1 MPKDDTLDT
10 THWLAALGRV
20 WTTPRRDDIPLCY
33 PPHAEEVELIY
44 VNPGTNPPT
53 YRIRGHIYRDC
64 AGPVPRDKI
73 TVKYQSSS
81 CRVNKD
87 IDLNRVSITD
97 FTPLCPGQ
105 QSVCQN
111 SSSSTIGWE
120 EHVYESSNIQLQA
133 CTDWVISTTDCC
145 RNSSI
150 TTGSNDED
158 FYLYIQVNTQAASCN
173 NSPRYSNRPAALL
186 CNNWSLCFNPG
197 VSDPDGDSLVFR
209 LTHCRTIGVNTTIT
223 YNNACN
229 GTCSGTNPLPTSGG
243 TSINSTNG
251 TVCLTPNAPAIG
263 PVCLLIEE
271 YRGGTKIGEYLRDMQ
286 IHVQNCTG
294 PGAGNP
300 PQASAINGTLF
311 TQPYNPSDPST
322 YTYVTCVNQ
331 GFCFTINF
339 RDADNQNVTVL
350 PPTGLPAGATW
361 NVTGNNTTN
370 ATGQLCWTPTTAGTY
385 NFTVTVEDNSCPF
398 KRQNTYGYT
407 IRVEPATP
415 PQPISFTY
423 QCGANNTVIVN
434 FDRPVRC
441 NTIAANGSDFQ
452 FTAPAGAPNI
462 TGATG
467 IGCSAPGTTTTT
479 QIQLTLSGPLTPGT
493 TYTLRIRTG
502 SDGNTLC
509 GICTDAGSCL
519 PNNSDFNISV
529 PPSSGGVS
537 ISSSNPTICRGEV
550 ITLTANANL
559 TVTNYQWY
567 ENGTCT
573 GAPFASGP
581 GVNQVNV
588 SPTTNT
594 TYCVRATFGGGCGD
608 ATATT
613 TVTLNRNPT
622 ACFTTTP
629 NLFCAGQPV
638 TFNPS
643 CSQYVRSCGG
653 SCATVC
659 DNPCRPFPG
668 LPPVPCQAA
677 ACGHTGTWVLP
688 VSPYLVINTG
698 GNSLN
703 SVSVTFPA
711 PGEYSV
717 LFTLCEPFGGCCHT
731 VSRSYRVNC
740 ALSSADVSL
749 SAQRQGRDVRLTWA
763 VNVADSLQRFQ
774 IMRATRMSR
783 TFEPIAILEGY
794 QYAYVDRDLAPN
806 SYLYKVV
813 QELPS
818 GGRIESEA
826 VEVVVHPAA
835 ETQVYVHGGSAPIGE
850 AILVSWIRS
859 APELL
864 TLTLYDAAGRQVY
877 TQQVF
882 AAEGSQLLP
891 SPNAAGVYLLEVA
904 GSDIH
909 RTYRVLWY

>member
-1 MPKDDTLDT
+1 MTRWTLLTGLRRLGAYGLLLMGT
-10 THWLAALGRV
+10 TSLYATHLMGGE
-20 WTTPRRDDIPLCY
+20 I
-33 PPHAEEVELIY
+33 ELIC
-44 VNPGTNPPT
+44 VNSGTTPPT
-53 YRIRGHIYRDC
+53 YRIRVRIYRDC
-64 AGPVPRDKI
+64 EGIEQPSTIVVR
-73 TVKYQSSS
+73 YQSSS
-81 CRVNKD
+81 CNVNQT
-87 IDLNRVSITD
+87 ITLNRISVTD

-111 SSSSTIGWE
+111 SSSPNIGWE

-145 RNSSI
+145 RNSAI
-150 TTGSNDED
+150 TTGSANED
-158 FYLYIQVNTQAASCN
+158 FYLYIQVNTQAAPCN

-186 CNNWSLCFNPG
+186 CNNQSFCFNPG

-209 LTHCRTIGVNTTIT
+209 LTNCRTTGVNTTIT
-223 YNNACN
+223 YNGTCN
-229 GTCSGTNPLPTSGG
+229 GTCSGLNPLPTSGG

-251 TVCLTPNAPAIG
+251 TVCLTPNATAVG

-286 IHVQNCTG
+286 IQVQNCS
-294 PGAGNP
+294 GNP

-311 TQPYNPSDPST
+311 TQPYNPSDPGT
-322 YTYVTCVNQ
+322 YTYVACVNQ
-331 GFCFTINF
+331 SFCFTINF
-339 RDADNQNVTVL
+339 KDPDGQPVTVL

-385 NFTVTVEDNSCPF
+385 NFTVTVEDNSCPV

-407 IRVEPATP
+407 IRVEPPTP
-415 PQPISFTY
+415 PQPISFNY
-423 QCGANNTVIVN
+423 QCGATTVIVN

-452 FTAPAGAPNI
+452 FTAPAGAPSI

-467 IGCSAPGTTTTT
+467 IGCSAPGATATT
-479 QIQLTLSGPLTPGT
+479 QIQLTLSGTLTPGT
-493 TYTLRIRTG
+493 TYTLRIKTG

-509 GICTDAGSCL
+509 GICTAAGSCL
-519 PNNSDFNISV
+519 PNPSDFNIPV
-529 PPSSGGVS
+529 PPSTGGVS
-537 ISSSNPTICRGEV
+537 ISPSNPTICRGQT

-567 ENGTCT
+567 ANGSCT
-573 GAPFASGP
+573 GTPFASGA

-588 SPTTNT
+588 SPTTTT

-613 TVTLNRNPT
+613 TVTVNRAPT
-622 ACFTTTP
+622 ACFTATP
-629 NLFCAGQPV
+629 NPFCAGQSV
-638 TFNPS
+638 TLNPS

-653 SCATVC
+653 SCVFAC
-659 DNPCRPFPG
+659 DNNSDCFF
-668 LPPVPCQAA
+668 VTCQAA
-677 ACGHTGTWVLP
+677 ACGHTSIWLLP
-688 VSPYLVINTG
+688 VSPYLVLRG
-698 GNSLN
+698 PGSSSLDPLT
-703 SVSVTFPA
+703 VTFPA

-717 LFTLCEPFGGCCHT
+717 QFTLCEPFQGCCHT
-731 VSRSYRVNC
+731 VSQRYTVTC
-740 ALSSADVSL
+740 VLSSADVSL

-783 TFEPIAILEGY
+783 TFEPIATLEGY
-794 QYAYVDRDLAPN
+794 QYSYVDRDLSPN

-826 VEVVVHPAA
+826 VEVVVHPVS
-835 ETQVYVHGGSAPIGE
+835 ESQFYVHGGSAPLGE
-850 AILVSWIRS
+850 AMLVSWIRS
-859 APELL
+859 AAEPL
-864 TLTLYDAAGRQVY
+864 TLTLYDQAGRQLY
-877 TQQVF
+877 THHTSSP
-882 AAEGSQLLP
+882 EGSHLIP
-891 SPNAAGVYLLEVA
+891 SPNATGIYLLEVM
-904 GSDIH
+904 GGDLH
-909 RTYRVLWY
+909 RTYRLLWY

>member
-1 MPKDDTLDT
+1 MGT
-10 THWLAALGRV
+10 TSLYATHLMGGE
-20 WTTPRRDDIPLCY
+20 I
-33 PPHAEEVELIY
+33 ELIC
-44 VNPGTNPPT
+44 VNPSTTPPT
-53 YRIRGHIYRDC
+53 YKIRVRIYRDC
-64 AGPVPRDKI
+64 AGIEQPSTI
-73 TVKYQSSS
+73 TVRYQSSS
-81 CRVNKD
+81 CNVNQT
-87 IDLNRVSITD
+87 ITLNRVSITD

-105 QSVCQN
+105 QSLCQN
-111 SSSSTIGWE
+111 SSSSNIGWE

-158 FYLYIQVNTQAASCN
+158 FYIYIQVNTQAAPCN
-173 NSPRYSNRPAALL
+173 NSPTYSNRPAALL
-186 CNNWSLCFNPG
+186 CNNQSFCFNPG

-209 LTHCRTIGVNTTIT
+209 LTHCRTTDVNTTIT
-223 YNNACN
+223 YNNTCN
-229 GTCSGTNPLPTSGG
+229 GTCSGLNPLPTSGG

-251 TVCLTPNAPAIG
+251 TVCLTPNATAVG

-286 IHVQNCTG
+286 IQVQTCS
-294 PGAGNP
+294 GNP

-311 TQPYNPSDPST
+311 TQPYNPSDPGT

-331 GFCFTINF
+331 NFCFTINF
-339 RDADNQNVTVL
+339 KDPDGQPVTVL

-361 NVTGNNTTN
+361 NVTGNSTTN

-385 NFTVTVEDNSCPF
+385 NFTVTVEDNSCPV

-407 IRVEPATP
+407 IQVEPPTP
-415 PQPISFTY
+415 PQPISFNY
-423 QCGANNTVIVN
+423 QCGATTVIVN

-452 FTAPAGAPNI
+452 FTAPAGAPSI

-467 IGCSAPGTTTTT
+467 IGCSAPGATATT
-479 QIQLTLSGPLTPGT
+479 QIQLTLSGTLTPGT
-493 TYTLRIRTG
+493 TYTLRIKTG

-509 GICTDAGSCL
+509 GICTAAGSCL
-519 PNNSDFNISV
+519 PNPSDFNIPV
-529 PPSSGGVS
+529 PPSTGGVS
-537 ISSSNPTICRGEV
+537 ISPSNPTICRGQT

-567 ENGTCT
+567 ANGSCT
-573 GAPFASGP
+573 GTPFASGA

-588 SPTTNT
+588 SPTTTT

-613 TVTLNRNPT
+613 TVTVNRAPT
-622 ACFTTTP
+622 ACFTANP
-629 NLFCAGQPV
+629 NPFCAGQSV
-638 TFNPS
+638 TLDPS
-643 CSQYVRSCGG
+643 CSQYVKSCGG
-653 SCATVC
+653 SCLVAC
-659 DNPCRPFPG
+659 DNNSDCGFFIT
-668 LPPVPCQAA
+668 CQAA
-677 ACGHTGTWVLP
+677 ACGHTSIWLLP
-688 VSPYLVINTG
+688 VSPYLVLRG
-698 GNSLN
+698 PGSSSLN
-703 SVSVTFPA
+703 TLTVTFPS

-717 LFTLCEPFGGCCHT
+717 QFTLCEPFGGCCNT
-731 VSRSYRVNC
+731 VSQHYTVTC
-740 ALSSADVSL
+740 VLSSADVSL

-763 VNVADSLQRFQ
+763 VNAADSLQRFQ

-783 TFEPIAILEGY
+783 TFEPIATLEGY

-859 APELL
+859 APEPL
-864 TLTLYDAAGRQVY
+864 TFTLYDAAGRQVY

-882 AAEGSQLLP
+882 AAEGSQLIP

-904 GSDIH
+904 GRDVH
-909 RTYRVLWY
+909 RTYRVLWH

>member
-1 MPKDDTLDT
+1 MTRWTLLTGLRRLGAYGLLLMGT
-10 THWLAALGRV
+10 TSLYATHLMGGE
-20 WTTPRRDDIPLCY
+20 I
-33 PPHAEEVELIY
+33 ELIC
-44 VNPGTNPPT
+44 VNSGTNPPT
-53 YRIRGHIYRDC
+53 YRIRVRIYRDC
-64 AGPVPRDKI
+64 GGISQPSTI
-73 TVKYQSSS
+73 TVRYQSSS
-81 CRVNKD
+81 CNVNQT
-87 IDLNRVSITD
+87 ITLNRINGLGTD
-97 FTPLCPGQ
+97 ITPLCPGQ
-105 QSVCQN
+105 QSRCAN
-111 SSSSTIGWE
+111 SNSPNIGWQ

-145 RNSSI
+145 RNSDI
-150 TTGSNDED
+150 TTGSADGD
-158 FYLYIQVNTQAASCN
+158 FYLYIQVNTQAAPCN

-186 CNNWSLCFNPG
+186 CNNQSFCFNPG
-197 VSDPDGDSLVFR
+197 VSDPDGDNLVFR
-209 LTHCRTIGVNTTIT
+209 LTNCRTTGVSTTIT
-223 YNNACN
+223 YNSTCG
-229 GTCSGTNPLPTSGG
+229 GTCSGLNPLPTSGG

-251 TVCLTPNAPAIG
+251 TVCLTPNATAVG

-286 IHVQNCTG
+286 IRVQNCT
-294 PGAGNP
+294 GNP
-300 PQASAINGTLF
+300 PQASAINGTLPA
-311 TQPYNPSDPST
+311 QPYNPSNPGT
-322 YTYVTCVNQ
+322 YTYVTCVNEN
-331 GFCFTINF
+331 FCFTINF
-339 RDADNQNVTVL
+339 RDPDNQNVTVL
-350 PPTGLPAGATW
+350 QPTGLPTGATW
-361 NVTGNNTTN
+361 TVTNNGTPS

-385 NFTVTVEDNSCPF
+385 NFTVTVEDNSCPV

-407 IRVEPATP
+407 IVVEPPTP

-423 QCGANNTVIVN
+423 QCGANTVIVN
-434 FDRPVRC
+434 FNRPVRC
-441 NTIAANGSDFQ
+441 NTIAGNGSDFQ
-452 FTAPAGAPNI
+452 FIAPAGAPNI

-467 IGCSAPGTTTTT
+467 IGCSAPGATATT

-509 GICTDAGSCL
+509 GICTDASSCL
-519 PNNSDFNISV
+519 TDPSDFDIPV
-529 PPSSGGVS
+529 PPSTGGVS
-537 ISSSNPTICRGEV
+537 ISPSNPTICRGER

-559 TVTNYQWY
+559 TVTNYEWY
-567 ENGTCT
+567 ANGGCA

-581 GVNQVNV
+581 GVNQVVV
-588 SPTTNT
+588 SPTTTT
-594 TYCVRATFGGGCGD
+594 TYCVRATFGGVGCGD

-613 TVTLNRNPT
+613 TVTVNRAPT
-622 ACFTTTP
+622 ACFTATP
-629 NLFCAGQPV
+629 DPFCAGQSV
-638 TFNPS
+638 TLNPS

-653 SCATVC
+653 LCITVC
-659 DNPCRPFPG
+659 DNNGQCPPF
-668 LPPVPCQAA
+668 VTCQAA
-677 ACGHTGTWVLP
+677 ACAHTSIWLLP
-688 VSPYLVINTG
+688 VPPYLVLRG
-698 GNSLN
+698 PGASSLN
-703 SVSVTFPA
+703 TLNVTFPA

-717 LFTLCEPFGGCCHT
+717 QFTLCDPFNSCCHT
-731 VSRSYRVNC
+731 VSQRYTVTC
-740 ALSSADVSL
+740 VLSSADVSL
-749 SAQRQGRDVRLTWA
+749 SAQRQGRDVWLTWA

-783 TFEPIAILEGY
+783 TFEPIATLEGHS
-794 QYAYVDRDLAPN
+794 YAYVDRDLAPN

-859 APELL
+859 APEPL

-882 AAEGSQLLP
+882 AAEGSQLIP

-904 GSDIH
+904 GRDVH

>member
-1 MPKDDTLDT
+1 MDT
-10 THWLAALGRV
+10 THRLAALGRV
-20 WTTPRRDDIPLCY
+20 WTTLCRDDIPLCWS
-33 PPHAEEVELIY
+33 PHGGGEIELIC

-53 YRIRGHIYRDC
+53 YRIRVRIYRDC
-64 AGPVPRDKI
+64 AGISQPSTI
-73 TVKYQSSS
+73 TVRYQSSS
-81 CRVNKD
+81 CNVNQT
-87 IDLNRVSITD
+87 IPLNRVSITD

-105 QSVCQN
+105 QSRCANSN
-111 SSSSTIGWE
+111 SSNIGWE

-145 RNSSI
+145 RNNSI
-150 TTGSNDED
+150 TTGSANED
-158 FYLYIQVNTQAASCN
+158 FYLYIQVNTQAAPCN
-173 NSPRYSNRPAALL
+173 NSPRYSNRPATLL
-186 CNNWSLCFNPG
+186 CNNQPFCFNPG
-197 VSDPDGDSLVFR
+197 VSDPDGDNLVFR
-209 LTHCRTIGVNTTIT
+209 LTNCRTTDVNTTIT
-223 YNNACN
+223 YNNSCN
-229 GTCSGTNPLPTSGG
+229 GTCSGLNPLPTSGG

-251 TVCLTPNAPAIG
+251 TVCLTPNATAVG

-286 IHVQNCTG
+286 IQVQNCT
-294 PGAGNP
+294 GNP

-311 TQPYNPSDPST
+311 TQPYNPNNPGT
-322 YTYVTCVNQ
+322 YTYVACVNQ
-331 GFCFTINF
+331 NFCFTINF
-339 RDADNQNVTVL
+339 RDQDNQNVTVL
-350 PPTGLPAGATW
+350 PPTGLPTGATW
-361 NVTGNNTTN
+361 TITGNGTTN

-385 NFTVTVEDNSCPF
+385 NFTVTVEDNSCPV

-407 IRVEPATP
+407 IRVEPPTP

-423 QCGANNTVIVN
+423 QCGANTVIVN

-452 FTAPAGAPNI
+452 FTAPAGAPSI

-467 IGCSAPGTTTTT
+467 IGCSAPGATATT
-479 QIQLTLSGPLTPGT
+479 QIQLTLSGTLTPGT
-493 TYTLRIRTG
+493 TYTLRIKNG

-509 GICTDAGSCL
+509 GICTGAGSCL
-519 PNNSDFNISV
+519 PNNSIFNITV

-537 ISSSNPTICRGEV
+537 ISPSNPTICRGQT

-567 ENGTCT
+567 ANGSCT
-573 GAPFASGP
+573 GTPFASGP

-588 SPTTNT
+588 SPTTTT
-594 TYCVRATFGGGCGD
+594 TYCVRATFGGFCGD

-613 TVTLNRNPT
+613 IVTVNRAPT
-622 ACFTTTP
+622 ACFTATP
-629 NLFCAGQPV
+629 NPFCAGQSV
-638 TFNPS
+638 TLNPS
-643 CSQYVRSCGG
+643 CSQYVRSCAG
-653 SCATVC
+653 SCIVAC
-659 DNPCRPFPG
+659 DVNSDCGFFIT
-668 LPPVPCQAA
+668 CQAA
-677 ACGHTGTWVLP
+677 ACGHFSTWLLP
-688 VSPYLVINTG
+688 VSPYLVLRG
-698 GNSLN
+698 PGSSSLDPLT
-703 SVSVTFPA
+703 VTFPA

-717 LFTLCEPFGGCCHT
+717 QFTLCEPFGGCCHT
-731 VSRSYRVNC
+731 VSQRYTVTC
-740 ALSSADVSL
+740 VLSSADVSL

-783 TFEPIAILEGY
+783 TFEPIATLEGY

-818 GGRIESEA
+818 GGRLESEA
-826 VEVVVHPAA
+826 VEVVVHPTA
-835 ETQVYVHGGSAPIGE
+835 ETQVYVNGGSTPIGE

-859 APELL
+859 APEPL
-864 TLTLYDAAGRQVY
+864 TFTLYDAAGRQIY

-882 AAEGSQLLP
+882 AAEGSQLIP

-904 GSDIH
+904 GRDVH
-909 RTYRVLWY
+909 RTYRVLWH

>member
-1 MPKDDTLDT
+1 MTRWTLLTGLRRLGAYGLLLMGT
-10 THWLAALGRV
+10 TSLYATHLMGGE
-20 WTTPRRDDIPLCY
+20 I
-33 PPHAEEVELIY
+33 ELIC
-44 VNPGTNPPT
+44 VNSGTNPPT
-53 YRIRGHIYRDC
+53 YRILVRIYRDC
-64 AGPVPRDKI
+64 AGISQPSTI
-73 TVKYQSSS
+73 TVRYQSSS
-81 CRVNKD
+81 CNVNQT
-87 IDLNRVSITD
+87 ITLNRTSRTD

-105 QSVCQN
+105 QSRCAN
-111 SSSSTIGWE
+111 SNSPNIGWE

-133 CTDWVISTTDCC
+133 CADWVISTTDCC
-145 RNSSI
+145 RNSDI
-150 TTGSNDED
+150 TTGSADGD
-158 FYLYIQVNTQAASCN
+158 FYLYIQVNTQAAPCN

-186 CNNWSLCFNPG
+186 CNNQSFCFNPG
-197 VSDPDGDSLVFR
+197 VSDIDGDNLVFR
-209 LTHCRTIGVNTTIT
+209 LTNCRTTGVNSTIT
-223 YNNACN
+223 YNGTCN
-229 GTCSGTNPLPTSGG
+229 GTCSGLNPLPTSGG

-251 TVCLTPNAPAIG
+251 TVCLTPNANAVG

-286 IHVQNCTG
+286 IRVQNCT
-294 PGAGNP
+294 GNP
-300 PQASAINGTLF
+300 PQASAINGTLPA
-311 TQPYNPSDPST
+311 QPYNPNDPGT
-322 YTYVTCVNQ
+322 YTYVACVNQ
-331 GFCFTINF
+331 NFCFTINF
-339 RDADNQNVTVL
+339 RDPDNQNVTVL
-350 PPTGLPAGATW
+350 PPTGLPTGATW
-361 NVTGNNTTN
+361 TVTDNGTPN

-385 NFTVTVEDNSCPF
+385 NFTVTVEDNSCPV

-407 IRVEPATP
+407 IRVEPPIP
-415 PQPISFTY
+415 PQPISFNY
-423 QCGANNTVIVN
+423 QCGATTVIVN
-434 FDRPVRC
+434 FDRPVQC

-452 FTAPAGAPNI
+452 FTAPAGAPGI

-467 IGCSAPGTTTTT
+467 IGCSAPGATATT

-493 TYTLRIRTG
+493 PYTLRIRNG

-509 GICTDAGSCL
+509 GICTGAGSCT
-519 PNNSDFNISV
+519 PNNSDFNIPV
-529 PPSSGGVS
+529 PPSTGGVS
-537 ISSSNPTICRGEV
+537 ISPSNPTICRGQTV
-550 ITLTANANL
+550 TLTANANL

-567 ENGTCT
+567 ANGNCA
-573 GAPFASGP
+573 GAPFASGA
-581 GVNQVNV
+581 GVNQVVV
-588 SPTTNT
+588 SPTTTT
-594 TYCVRATFGGGCGD
+594 TYCVRATFGGNCGA

-613 TVTLNRNPT
+613 TVTVNRAPT
-622 ACFTTTP
+622 ACFTP
-629 NLFCAGQPV
+629 NPDPFCAGQSV

-653 SCATVC
+653 SCVFAC
-659 DNPCRPFPG
+659 DNNGQCFPFT
-668 LPPVPCQAA
+668 CQAA
-677 ACGHTGTWVLP
+677 VCGHFSTWLLP
-688 VSPYLVINTG
+688 VPPYLVVRFPGSGTI
-698 GNSLN
+698 LN
-703 SVSVTFPA
+703 PVTVTLPA

-717 LFTLCEPFGGCCHT
+717 QFTLCDPFNSCCNTFSQRYT
-731 VSRSYRVNC
+731 VTCV
-740 ALSSADVSL
+740 LSSADVSL

-763 VNVADSLQRFQ
+763 VNAADSLQRFQ

-783 TFEPIAILEGY
+783 TFEPIATLEGHS
-794 QYAYVDRDLAPN
+794 YAYVDRDLAPN

-859 APELL
+859 APEPL

-882 AAEGSQLLP
+882 AAEGSQLIP

>member
-1 MPKDDTLDT
+1 MTRWTLLTGLRRLGVYGLLLMGT
-10 THWLAALGRV
+10 TSLYATHLMGGE
-20 WTTPRRDDIPLCY
+20 I
-33 PPHAEEVELIY
+33 ELIC
-44 VNPGTNPPT
+44 VNSGTTPPT
-53 YRIRGHIYRDC
+53 YRIRVRIYRDC
-64 AGPVPRDKI
+64 EGIEQPSTIVVR
-73 TVKYQSSS
+73 YQSSS
-81 CRVNKD
+81 CNVNQT
-87 IDLNRVSITD
+87 ITLNRISVTD

-111 SSSSTIGWE
+111 SSSPNIGWE

-133 CTDWVISTTDCC
+133 CTDWVISTDDCC
-145 RNSSI
+145 RNSAI
-150 TTGSNDED
+150 TTGSANED
-158 FYLYIQVNTQAASCN
+158 FYLYIQVNTQAAPCN

-186 CNNWSLCFNPG
+186 CNNQSFCFNPG

-209 LTHCRTIGVNTTIT
+209 LTNCRTTGVNTTIT
-223 YNNACN
+223 YNGTCN

-251 TVCLTPNAPAIG
+251 TVCLTPNATAVG

-286 IHVQNCTG
+286 IQVQNCS
-294 PGAGNP
+294 GNP

-311 TQPYNPSDPST
+311 TQPYNPSDPGT
-322 YTYVTCVNQ
+322 YTYVACVNQ
-331 GFCFTINF
+331 SFCFTINF
-339 RDADNQNVTVL
+339 KDPDGQPVTVL

-385 NFTVTVEDNSCPF
+385 NFTVTVEDNSCPV

-407 IRVEPATP
+407 IRVEPPTP
-415 PQPISFTY
+415 PRPISFNY
-423 QCGANNTVIVN
+423 QCGATTVIVN

-452 FTAPAGAPNI
+452 FTAPAGAPSI

-467 IGCSAPGTTTTT
+467 IGCSAPGATATT
-479 QIQLTLSGPLTPGT
+479 QIQLTLSGTLTPGT
-493 TYTLRIRTG
+493 TYTLRIKTG

-509 GICTDAGSCL
+509 GICTAAGSCL
-519 PNNSDFNISV
+519 PNPSDFNIPV
-529 PPSSGGVS
+529 PPSTGGVS
-537 ISSSNPTICRGEV
+537 ISPSNPTICRGQT

-567 ENGTCT
+567 ANGSCT
-573 GAPFASGP
+573 GTPFASGA

-588 SPTTNT
+588 SPTTTT

-613 TVTLNRNPT
+613 TVTVNRAPT
-622 ACFTTTP
+622 ACFTATP
-629 NLFCAGQPV
+629 NPFCAGQSV
-638 TFNPS
+638 TLNPS

-653 SCATVC
+653 SCVFAC
-659 DNPCRPFPG
+659 DNNSDCFF
-668 LPPVPCQAA
+668 VTCQAA
-677 ACGHTGTWVLP
+677 ACGHTSIWLLP
-688 VSPYLVINTG
+688 VSPYLVLRG
-698 GNSLN
+698 PGSSSLDPLT
-703 SVSVTFPA
+703 VTFPA

-717 LFTLCEPFGGCCHT
+717 QFTLCEPFQGCCHT
-731 VSRSYRVNC
+731 VSQRYTVTC
-740 ALSSADVSL
+740 VLSSADVSL

-783 TFEPIAILEGY
+783 TFEPIATLEGY
-794 QYAYVDRDLAPN
+794 QYSYVDRDLSPN

-826 VEVVVHPAA
+826 VEVVVHPVS
-835 ETQVYVHGGSAPIGE
+835 ESQFYVHGGSAPLGE
-850 AILVSWIRS
+850 AMLVSWIRS
-859 APELL
+859 AAEPL
-864 TLTLYDAAGRQVY
+864 TLTLYDQAGRQLY
-877 TQQVF
+877 THHTSSP
-882 AAEGSQLLP
+882 EGSHLIP
-891 SPNAAGVYLLEVA
+891 SPNATGIYLLEVM
-904 GSDIH
+904 GGDLH
-909 RTYRVLWY
+909 RTYRLLWY

>member
-1 MPKDDTLDT
+1 MLVTSWGGGDRADL
-10 THWLAALGRV
+10 RQ
-20 WTTPRRDDIPLCY
+20 PRYQSAHLSDSGAYLSGLCGA
-33 PPHAEEVELIY
+33 HTE
-44 VNPGTNPPT
+44 N
-53 YRIRGHIYRDC
+53 R
-64 AGPVPRDKI
+64 I
-73 TVKYQSSS
+73 TVNYQSSS
-81 CRVNKD
+81 CRVNRN

-105 QSVCQN
+105 QSRCAN
-111 SSSSTIGWE
+111 RNGPIGWE
-120 EHVYESSNIQLQA
+120 EYVYESGNIQLPA
-133 CTDWVISTTDCC
+133 CPDWIISTTNCC
-145 RNSSI
+145 RNNAI
-150 TTGSNDED
+150 TTGSNGQSM
-158 FYLYIQVNTQAASCN
+158 YIYIQVNTQAAPCN
-173 NSPRYSNRPAALL
+173 NSPTYSNRPATLL
-186 CNNWSLCFNPG
+186 CNNQSFCFNPG

-209 LTHCRTIGVNTTIT
+209 LTNCRTTGVNTTIN
-223 YNNACN
+223 YNNTCN
-229 GTCSGTNPLPTSGG
+229 GPCSGTNPLPTSGG

-251 TVCLTPNAPAIG
+251 TVCLQPNAAAVG

-339 RDADNQNVTVL
+339 RDPDNQNVTVL
-350 PPTGLPAGATW
+350 PPTGLPADATW
-361 NVTGNNTTN
+361 NVTGNDTLD
-370 ATGQLCWTPTTAGTY
+370 ATGQLCWTPPTAGTY
-385 NFTVTVEDNSCPF
+385 NFNSCPV

-467 IGCSAPGTTTTT
+467 IGCSAPGATGTT

-493 TYTLRIRTG
+493 PYTLRIRNG

-509 GICTDAGSCL
+509 GICTGAGSCI
-519 PNNSDFNISV
+519 PNNSNFNIPV

-537 ISSSNPTICRGEV
+537 ISPSNPTICRGEV

-559 TVTNYQWY
+559 TVTNYEWY
-567 ENGTCT
+567 ANGSCT
-573 GAPFASGP
+573 GTPFASGA

-588 SPTTNT
+588 SPTTTT

-613 TVTLNRNPT
+613 TVTVRRAPT
-622 ACFTTTP
+622 ACFTPPSNQT
-629 NLFCAGQPV
+629 FCAGQSV
-638 TFNPS
+638 TLNPS
-643 CSQYVRSCGG
+643 CSEYLKYCNGDGPGG
-653 SCATVC
+653 CVVHY
-659 DNPCRPFPG
+659 DNPCSVFP
-668 LPPVPCQAA
+668 PIPCIAA
-677 ACGHTGTWVLP
+677 ACGHFSTWLLSAPPYVVLNAGP
-688 VSPYLVINTG
+688 
-698 GNSLN
+698 NSLN
-703 SVSVTFPA
+703 PITVTFPA
-711 PGEYSV
+711 QGEYTV
-717 LFTLCEPFGGCCHT
+717 QFTLCEPLVGCCHT
-731 VSRSYRVNC
+731 VSRSYTVTC
-740 ALSSADVSL
+740 VLSSTDVSL

-783 TFEPIAILEGY
+783 TFEPIATLEGY
-794 QYAYVDRDLAPN
+794 QYAYVDRELAPN
-806 SYLYKVV
+806 S
-813 QELPS
+813 
-818 GGRIESEA
+818 
-826 VEVVVHPAA
+826 
-835 ETQVYVHGGSAPIGE
+835 
-850 AILVSWIRS
+850 IRWCRS
-859 APELL
+859 
-864 TLTLYDAAGRQVY
+864 
-877 TQQVF
+877 
-882 AAEGSQLLP
+882 
-891 SPNAAGVYLLEVA
+891 SP
-904 GSDIH
+904 
-909 RTYRVLWY
+909 RVGA

>member
-1 MPKDDTLDT
+1 M
-10 THWLAALGRV
+10 GGE
-20 WTTPRRDDIPLCY
+20 I
-33 PPHAEEVELIY
+33 ELIC
-44 VNPGTNPPT
+44 VNSGTTPPT
-53 YRIRGHIYRDC
+53 YRIRVRIYRNC
-64 AGPVPRDKI
+64 AGISQPSTI
-73 TVKYQSSS
+73 TVRYQSTS
-81 CRVNKD
+81 CNVNQT
-87 IDLNRVSITD
+87 ITLNRTSITD
-97 FTPLCPGQ
+97 FTPLCPNQ
-105 QSVCQN
+105 QSRCAN
-111 SSSSTIGWE
+111 SNSPNIGWE
-120 EHVYESSNIQLQA
+120 EHVYESNNIQLQA

-150 TTGSNDED
+150 TTGSANED
-158 FYLYIQVNTQAASCN
+158 FYIYIQVNTQAAPCN

-186 CNNWSLCFNPG
+186 CNNQSFCFNPG
-197 VSDPDGDSLVFR
+197 VSDPDGDNLVFR
-209 LTHCRTIGVNTTIT
+209 LTNCRTTGVNTTT
-223 YNNACN
+223 SYNNSCN
-229 GTCSGTNPLPTSGG
+229 GTCSGLNPLPTSGG

-251 TVCLTPNAPAIG
+251 TVCLQPNATAVG

-286 IHVQNCTG
+286 IQVQNC
-294 PGAGNP
+294 AGNP
-300 PQASAINGTLF
+300 PQASAINGNLPA
-311 TQPYNPSDPST
+311 QPYNPNNPGT
-322 YTYVTCVNQ
+322 YTYVTCVNEN
-331 GFCFTINF
+331 FCFTINF
-339 RDADNQNVTVL
+339 RDPDNQNVTVL
-350 PPTGLPAGATW
+350 SPTGLPTGATW
-361 NVTGNNTTN
+361 NVTNNGTPN

-385 NFTVTVEDNSCPF
+385 NFTVTVEDNSCPV

-407 IRVEPATP
+407 IVVEPPTP

-423 QCGANNTVIVN
+423 QCGANTVIVN

-509 GICTDAGSCL
+509 GICTDAGSCI
-519 PNNSDFNISV
+519 PNDSDFNIPV
-529 PPSSGGVS
+529 PPSTGGVS
-537 ISSSNPTICRGEV
+537 ISPSNPTICRGER

-559 TVTNYQWY
+559 IVTNYEWY
-567 ENGTCT
+567 ANGNCT
-573 GAPFASGP
+573 GTPFASGA
-581 GVNQVNV
+581 GVNQVVV
-588 SPTTNT
+588 SPTTTT
-594 TYCVRATFGGGCGD
+594 TYCVRATFGGNCGN

-613 TVTLNRNPT
+613 TVTVNRAPT
-622 ACFTTTP
+622 ACFNADRDP
-629 NLFCAGQPV
+629 ICPGQPV
-638 TFNPS
+638 TFNPNCSEYVKS
-643 CSQYVRSCGG
+643 CRGICIV
-653 SCATVC
+653 AC
-659 DNPCRPFPG
+659 DNNIQCLG
-668 LPPVPCQAA
+668 LPCQAA
-677 ACGHTGTWVLP
+677 VCGHFSTWVLT
-688 VSPYLVINTG
+688 VSPYLVVRLPGSGTILDPVTI
-698 GNSLN
+698 
-703 SVSVTFPA
+703 TFPA
-711 PGEYSV
+711 PGEYTV
-717 LFTLCEPFGGCCHT
+717 QFTLCEPFGGCCHT
-731 VSRSYRVNC
+731 VSQSYTVNC
-740 ALSSADVSL
+740 PLSSADVSL
-749 SAQRQGRDVRLTWA
+749 SAQRQGRNVRLTWA

-783 TFEPIAILEGY
+783 TFEPIATLEGY

-813 QELPS
+813 QELPA

-826 VEVVVHPAA
+826 VKVVVHPAA

-850 AILVSWIRS
+850 AILVSWILS
-859 APELL
+859 APEPL